1 MALGLDPAIQ
11 TSKVGTVLYLQSR
24 ANGHTARIGMDT
36 HWGGAIVDIS
46 LDGAQYVNAHDT
58 GRAVQPALDDGAA
71 QYPWPDISTAYG
83 WDPVLAGDV
92 NGNGGPVP
100 VQQVTARSQ
109 YTQATPL

>member
-58 GRAVQPALDDGAA
+58 GRAVQPALDDG
-71 QYPWPDISTAYG
+71 
-83 WDPVLAGDV
+83 GDF